1 MAVTAGAVCEDAAPG
16 GRPQPVRV
24 GIVDDHEVTVL
35 GVVALLAETQDLR
48 VCGQAATVPELLV
61 GGETYDVVVLDLRLA
76 DGSSPRDNVAALA
89 ATGARVLAY
98 TSGEDPALLRAA
110 ARAGVSGMVRK
121 GEPPDVLIDAVRQAV
136 RDEVVASTEWAAAI
150 DADRDTAPHLTARE
164 AEVLALYA
172 SGEKADRVAR
182 LLGISRDTVLDHV
195 RRIRVKYAELDR
207 PAHTKIDLYR
217 RAVEDGYLAESPWPA
232 H

>member
-1 MAVTAGAVCEDAAPG
+1 MS
-16 GRPQPVRV
+16 V

-35 GVVALLAETQDLR
+35 GVVALLAETPDLR
-48 VCGQAATVPELLV
+48 VAGHGATVGELLAA
-61 GGETYDVVVLDLRLA
+61 GEAHDVVVLDLRLA
-76 DGSSPRDNVAALA
+76 DGSNPRDNVATLI

-98 TSGEDPALLRAA
+98 TSGEDPALVRAA
-110 ARAGVSGMVRK
+110 ARAGICGMVRK
-121 GEPPDVLIDAVRQAV
+121 GEPPEVLVEAVRQAA
-136 RDEVVASTEWAAAI
+136 RGEVVASTEWAAAI
-150 DADRDTAPHLTARE
+150 DADRETAPHLTARE

-195 RRIRVKYAELDR
+195 RHVRVKYAELDR
-207 PAHTKIDLYR
+207 PAHTKVDLYR

-232 H
+232 R